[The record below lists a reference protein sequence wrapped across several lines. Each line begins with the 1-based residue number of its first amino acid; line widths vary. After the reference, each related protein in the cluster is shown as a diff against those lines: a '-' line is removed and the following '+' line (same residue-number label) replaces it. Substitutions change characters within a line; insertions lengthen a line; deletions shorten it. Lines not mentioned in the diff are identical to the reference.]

1 MITRILKLNLKPERI
16 SDFIRYAELV
26 LPKVLQMPGCKN
38 VDLLQDKNDESTW
51 FIYTI
56 WESEA
61 SLNKYRK
68 SEINIGFI
76 RKLKEWLARDF
87 QAWMVENMGEKKK

>member
-1 MITRILKLNLKPERI
+1 MITRILKLNLKQERI
-16 SDFIRYAELV
+16 SDFILYAESI

-38 VDLLQDKNDESTW
+38 IDLLQDKNDESTW

-68 SEINIGFI
+68 SEINIGLI
-76 RKLKEWLARDF
+76 RKLKEWLAKDF